1 MASFDFLYR
10 ALGLIGYHE
19 PLHPPFTHYPIALV
33 TASLFFGFWALI
45 RRRLGFW
52 VTARHCLVLAWLF
65 IFPTVFFGLMD
76 WQRYY
81 QGAWIGPIIAKIYLA
96 GFLFVLLSIGLI
108 LAYKG
113 RGDSPVILVIYV
125 LGFMTVVGLGYFGG
139 HMVYEGRAG
148 GRGAAAA
155 SLQVK
160 AGHKIY
166 GKYCQACHPNGGNI
180 ISPQAQIIGS
190 KTLADFPGFL
200 AWIRDPRLANGKRG
214 AMPDFP
220 PTKISDKEAQELYR
234 YVLDTFG
241 KPGMPQAHQG
251 R

>member
-1 MASFDFLYR
+1 MTSFDFIYR
-10 ALGLIGYHE
+10 ALALIGYHE

-33 TASLFFGFWALI
+33 TASLFFGLWALI
-45 RRRLGFW
+45 RGGPGFW

-65 IFPTVFFGLMD
+65 IFPTVLFGVAD
-76 WQRYY
+76 WQHYY
-81 QGAWIGPIIAKIYLA
+81 QGAWIGPIVVKMYLA

-113 RGDSPVILVIYV
+113 RGDSPAILIVYV

-148 GRGAAAA
+148 DRSAAAV

-160 AGHKIY
+160 AGQRIY

-180 ISPQAQIIGS
+180 ITPQASIIGS

-214 AMPDFP
+214 AMPKFDYQ
-220 PTKISDKEAQELYR
+220 KISQQEAKALYDYVKQE
-234 YVLDTFG
+234 FG
-241 KPGMPQAHQG
+241 GNKP
-251 R
+251 